1 MNEIVLH
8 IDNKDCRSRNIG
20 LVSGQGGRF
29 APHGQYHGQHRRT
42 YEKSNCD
49 KCGQPMNLLTSVP
62 SMGRLPAQRIFV
74 CRPCRI
80 AISDE
85 ISASPAAR

>member
-29 APHGQYHGQHRRT
+29 APHGQDHGQHRQ
-42 YEKSNCD
+42 D
-49 KCGQPMNLLTSVP
+49 L
-62 SMGRLPAQRIFV
+62 
-74 CRPCRI
+74 
-80 AISDE
+80 
-85 ISASPAAR
+85 

>member
-1 MNEIVLH
+1 MA
-8 IDNKDCRSRNIG
+8 KTTAST
-20 LVSGQGGRF
+20 
-29 APHGQYHGQHRRT
+29 ART